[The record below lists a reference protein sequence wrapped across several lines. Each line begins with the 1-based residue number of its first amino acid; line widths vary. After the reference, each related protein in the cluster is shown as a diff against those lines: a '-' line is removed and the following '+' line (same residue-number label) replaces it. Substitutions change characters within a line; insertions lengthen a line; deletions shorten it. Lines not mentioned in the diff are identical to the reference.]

1 MQCNSSRDKPLEVV
15 HMDSAVGVDSETD
28 DPSVEEERYPGPPY
42 DEWDDSIKE
51 SVLMHLKD
59 LGITENFSKLLLQF
73 ALDKEYSE
81 YINFLRNVAVVP
93 EEEGENGAAAPQE
106 H

>member
-1 MQCNSSRDKPLEVV
+1 
-15 HMDSAVGVDSETD
+15 MDSAVGVDSETD
-28 DPSVEEERYPGPPY
+28 DPAVEEERYPGPPY

-51 SVLMHLKD
+51 SVVTHLKD

-93 EEEGENGAAAPQE
+93 EEEGVNGGAAPQG

>member
-1 MQCNSSRDKPLEVV
+1 MFQN
-15 HMDSAVGVDSETD
+15 VGTHTRETTQENGE
-28 DPSVEEERYPGPPY
+28 PEESFGI
-42 DEWDDSIKE
+42 DIKE
-51 SVLMHLKD
+51 SVVTHLKD

-93 EEEGENGAAAPQE
+93 EEEGENGGAAPQG